1 MAVSVEA
8 PRTRIVGLNP
18 KKVSEDGEK
27 EEVKCKK
34 TKRSNTTNPTGKTGK
49 AKRKNVKTNKDGD
62 SFEAVTNKVGR
73 MARTVGNISRNDS
86 VREFAD
92 DVYSTVTL
100 VQDGKAIL
108 DTILT
113 KDQQKKVYGTC
124 AKYAGEAIKFVAGL
138 FAKKA

>member
-1 MAVSVEA
+1 MSSTVDAANARV
-8 PRTRIVGLNP
+8 VGLNP
-18 KKVSEDGEK
+18 RRVKEESEN
-27 EEVKCKK
+27 EEVKSKK
-34 TKRSNTTNPTGKTGK
+34 TRKSSTTNPTNKT
-49 AKRKNVKTNKDGD
+49 KRKSANVRTNKDGD
-62 SFEAVTNKVGR
+62 SFESVTNKVGR

-108 DTILT
+108 DTLLT
-113 KDQQKKVYGTC
+113 KDQKKKVYGTC
-124 AKYAGEAIKFVAGL
+124 AKYAGEALKFVAGL

>member
-1 MAVSVEA
+1 MSVTVDGSQA
-8 PRTRIVGLNP
+8 RVVGLN
-18 KKVSEDGEK
+18 VRRAAEDTEK
-27 EEVKCKK
+27 NEEVKSKK
-34 TKRSNTTNPTGKTGK
+34 TKKSTTTKPTAKP
-49 AKRKNVKTNKDGD
+49 KRKTNVKTNKDGD
-62 SFEAVTNKVGR
+62 SFESVTNKVGR

-108 DTILT
+108 DTLLT
-113 KDQQKKVYGTC
+113 KDQKKKVYGTC
-124 AKYAGEAIKFVAGL
+124 AKYAGEALKFVAGL

>member
-1 MAVSVEA
+1 MSSTVDAANARV
-8 PRTRIVGLNP
+8 VGLNP
-18 KKVSEDGEK
+18 RRVKEDGED
-27 EEVKCKK
+27 VKNKK
-34 TKRSNTTNPTGKTGK
+34 TRKSSTTNPTSKTAK
-49 AKRKNVKTNKDGD
+49 PKRKANIKTNKDGD

-124 AKYAGEAIKFVAGL
+124 AKYAGEAIKFVASL